1 MIFTG
6 KLKKESQFPHEISIL
21 QEVNVTG
28 LCRFQEL
35 EDSSRTNFLFNQINI
50 IVKIVTNLACFVPL
64 KVFVEYSLYSFFH
77 NLPNVCQYLGSPFQN
92 QNRLEKAC
100 LWVLNLGY
108 FFCMFLFSENTL
120 TKAASLLIPPLIKK

>member
-35 EDSSRTNFLFNQINI
+35 EDSSRKNFLLNQINI
-50 IVKIVTNLACFVPL
+50 SKNC
-64 KVFVEYSLYSFFH
+64 H
-77 NLPNVCQYLGSPFQN
+77 
-92 QNRLEKAC
+92 
-100 LWVLNLGY
+100 
-108 FFCMFLFSENTL
+108 
-120 TKAASLLIPPLIKK
+120 